1 MNSVAK
7 NLKTIRLKAG
17 YTQSDLAQALHV
29 TRQTV
34 SSWETGRNEPDI
46 ESLTALAEY
55 LQTDVTT
62 LIYGPKAP
70 PYQTMQKKYRDRLEL
85 FYPVRDEK
93 NCERTYQIINNIGGE
108 R

>member
-46 ESLTALAEY
+46 ATLTALAEY

-70 PYQTMQKKYRDRLEL
+70 PYQTMQKKYIC
-85 FYPVRDEK
+85 VRDPWNTSSGCLHRCSEVRGT
-93 NCERTYQIINNIGGE
+93 EDLPE
-108 R
+108 W